1 MTRASDV
8 RDFVAEQLATPDS
21 HWGLGTFGV
30 IAEFMRDRGEPAR
43 ATRTDA
49 SHSVV
54 TERGGIRIDS
64 LSDVRLVASEIAGRE
79 SWSHQVA
86 LCLPEDRCAMARRNA
101 LSELGLD
108 VAAIREEDR
117 GAALFDLGLGARQVD
132 ACVRSCD
139 ADVIAALRA
148 GVGLSLFD
156 PANPAYAA
164 ITQASPHRVFVCR
177 FARIEVFQ
185 PIPPPDG
192 RSPEGPHTHVL
203 PDLLRSGLTH
213 AATEPIPDGYVPCV
227 HAYPAHPAKDALGR
241 PRQFDAERFDEFQR
255 ILRKFGNADLTEIKD
270 QVVAALRAGDD
281 PSSIRLPNSR
291 FARNCI
297 RVAVRQLRA
306 AGELPSPP
314 GG

>member
-1 MTRASDV
+1 MTRTSDV
-8 RDFVAEQLATPDS
+8 RDFVAEQLANSDS
-21 HWGLGTFGV
+21 HWSVGTFGA
-30 IAEFMRDRGEPAR
+30 IAEFMRDQGEPVR
-43 ATRTDA
+43 ATRIDV

-86 LCLPEDRCAMARRNA
+86 LCLPEDRCAMAGRNT

-117 GAALFDLGLGARQVD
+117 GAVLFDLGLGAPQVD

-148 GVGLSLFD
+148 GIGLSLFD
-156 PANPAYAA
+156 PENPAYAA
-164 ITQASPHRVFVCR
+164 ITQASPHRVFMCR

-203 PDLLRSGLTH
+203 PGLLRSGLTH
-213 AATEPIPDGYVPCV
+213 AATEPIPDGYVPCAHV
-227 HAYPAHPAKDALGR
+227 YPAHPAKDVLGR
-241 PRQFDAERFDEFQR
+241 RRQFDAKRFDEFQR
-255 ILRKFGNADLTEIKD
+255 ILRKFGNADLARVKD
-270 QVVAALRAGDD
+270 QVVAALRAGGD
-281 PSSIRLPNSR
+281 PSSIQLPDSR
-291 FARNCI
+291 FARNCV
-297 RVAVRQLRA
+297 RVAIRQLQA
-306 AGELPSPP
+306 SGELPPSP